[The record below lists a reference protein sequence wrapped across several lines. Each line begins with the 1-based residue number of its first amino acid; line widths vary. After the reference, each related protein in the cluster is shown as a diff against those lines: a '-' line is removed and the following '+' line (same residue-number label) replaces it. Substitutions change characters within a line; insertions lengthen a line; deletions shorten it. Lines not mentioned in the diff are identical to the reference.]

1 MDDLFWD
8 IIEEEFGIFN
18 EFNEYEDISQNLFTI
33 LNPKPGIIIMIQEE
47 NYGKEPF

>member
-8 IIEEEFGIFN
+8 MIEEEFGIFD
-18 EFNEYEDISQNLFTI
+18 EYQDIPQNLFTI

-47 NYGKEPF
+47 NYGKDAF

>member
-18 EFNEYEDISQNLFTI
+18 EFNEYVNEITE
-33 LNPKPGIIIMIQEE
+33 EE
-47 NYGKEPF
+47 N